1 MSALIS
7 AHRGGGEDAPPATLD
22 AYKKSLETGAEYVE
36 FDVRR
41 TRDGELVIF
50 HDERAG
56 RGGPRV
62 DSIGYRELCERAGY
76 HVPELGEVLE
86 LIAGEVAGHL
96 DLKETGYEWEV
107 LGLAVEVL
115 GADGF
120 VVTSLEDVSI
130 ARIKRTHPGVRA
142 ALSLGR
148 ELGSHGWHRQ
158 VELRHGELFPLRRIR
173 ACGADWVAVQHL
185 LARLTVLGLCARHG
199 IGAMVW
205 TVNDDRRIGRLLTDP
220 RVDVLVTDRPRRAVE
235 LREKAA

>member
-1 MSALIS
+1 MSPLIS
-7 AHRGGGEDAPPATLD
+7 AHRGGGEEAPAATLD
-22 AYKKSLETGAEYVE
+22 AYKKSVETGAEYVE

-41 TRDGELVIF
+41 TRHGELVIF
-50 HDERAG
+50 HDERVG
-56 RGGPRV
+56 RGPRV

-86 LIAGEVAGHL
+86 LIAGDAAGHL
-96 DLKETGYEWEV
+96 DLKETGYEHEV

-130 ARIKRTHPGVRA
+130 ARIKREHPGVRT

-148 ELGSHGWHRQ
+148 QLGGHGWHRQ
-158 VELRHGELFPLRRIR
+158 LGLRHGELFPLRRIR

-199 IGAMVW
+199 IGTMVW
-205 TVNDDRRIGRLLTDP
+205 TVNDDRGIGRLLADP

-235 LREKAA
+235 LREMAA